1 MKNIIAML
9 PFLDKD
15 SKDEL
20 VDSIL
25 NKEITN
31 LRHITPAIYPFL
43 NDEQMHKLYQAAM
56 DETIDV
62 DPYLMLPFLDEKTLA
77 DMVDKVESGAYGSLK
92 VNRIMPFLG
101 EKHLNRL
108 FKHFMKNMKDEPED
122 EESPKEDEDTN
133 ETPNDDESTQD
144 HNES

>member
-9 PFLDKD
+9 PFLDTS

-20 VDSIL
+20 VESIL

-31 LRHITPAIYPFL
+31 LKHVTPAIYPFL
-43 NDEQMHKLYQAAM
+43 NNEQMHKLYQAAM
-56 DETIDV
+56 DETIDA

-77 DMVDKVESGAYGSLK
+77 DMVEKVESGDYGSLK
-92 VNRIMPFLG
+92 VNRIMPFLS

-108 FKHFMKNMKDEPED
+108 FKHFMKHMKDEPED
-122 EESPKEDEDTN
+122 TTN
-133 ETPNDDESTQD
+133 QNSASASDNHHDDANTQD
-144 HNES
+144 PHDA

>member
-1 MKNIIAML
+1 MKNIIMML
-9 PFLDKD
+9 PFLDKE

-31 LRHITPAIYPFL
+31 LKAITPAIYPFL
-43 NDEQMHKLYQAAM
+43 NNEQMHKLYQAAM

-62 DPYLMLPFLDEKTLA
+62 DPYLMLPFLDEKTIA
-77 DMVDKVESGAYGSLK
+77 DMVDKVESGDYGSLK

-108 FKHFMKNMKDEPED
+108 FKHYMKDMKNEPHDDESKKEPESNPTD
-122 EESPKEDEDTN
+122 D
-133 ETPNDDESTQD
+133 ETPNDA
-144 HNES
+144 